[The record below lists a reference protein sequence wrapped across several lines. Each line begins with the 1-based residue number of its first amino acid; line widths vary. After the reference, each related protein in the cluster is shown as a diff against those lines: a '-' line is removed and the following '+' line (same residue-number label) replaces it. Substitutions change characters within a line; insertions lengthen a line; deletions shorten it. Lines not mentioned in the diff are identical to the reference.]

1 MSLCIFFKPTEY
13 TTQRVTP
20 KVNYELWVV
29 MMCQCRFIDCNKRTT
44 LVEDVRMREAV
55 HMPGQ

>member
-1 MSLCIFFKPTEY
+1 MYFFKPTEY

-20 KVNYELWVV
+20 KVNYGLWVV